1 MCYSDCFQE
10 SVKSDDGSRLGDQRF
25 RRAALSYCGHI
36 KFSLDSYF
44 DEVANEQNPRM
55 IVCLSREIDGLD
67 IDKVGAQKEMGVGK
81 SWHSPTSR
89 VSPWSPMDCSTIDV
103 VLHLLTEPVFKVE
116 DMRALY
122 SALLFVD
129 LLEVNRDNTTP
140 PIAMR
145 VKRLTVGL
153 SQISTEAQQFQDA
166 KRTKSFPIQK
176 RDDRISTRI

>member
-1 MCYSDCFQE
+1 MIWPVREDNPVTFPDCFQE

-89 VSPWSPMDCSTIDV
+89 VSPWSPMACSTIDV
-103 VLHLLTEPVFKVE
+103 ALHLLTEPVFKVE
-116 DMRALY
+116 DISSLY
-122 SALLFVD
+122 
-129 LLEVNRDNTTP
+129 
-140 PIAMR
+140 
-145 VKRLTVGL
+145 
-153 SQISTEAQQFQDA
+153 
-166 KRTKSFPIQK
+166 
-176 RDDRISTRI
+176 

>member
-10 SVKSDDGSRLGDQRF
+10 SVKGDDGSRLGDQRF

-55 IVCLSREIDGLD
+55 IVCLSREGDGLD

-89 VSPWSPMDCSTIDV
+89 ASPWSPMDCSTIDV
-103 VLHLLTEPVFKVE
+103 ALHLLTEPVFKVE
-116 DMRALY
+116 DISSLY
-122 SALLFVD
+122 LAMLFVD
-129 LLEVNRDNTTP
+129 FLEVNRDNIMLPVAT
-140 PIAMR
+140 R
-145 VKRLTVGL
+145 VKRLTIGP
-153 SQISTEAQQFQDA
+153 SPTSTEA
-166 KRTKSFPIQK
+166 
-176 RDDRISTRI
+176 